1 MQMSNVYYYRELL
14 YQILYTQ
21 HSYIIIARTNNNN
34 NNHNCAFLHCF
45 VKCVI
50 VLSPVKLDTGKV
62 AVTVVVAGDVIYLAQ
77 ENFHHWPLPRL
88 QELPPREVLE
98 PPFSY
103 VEEKEVTDIEQIVS
117 VTRKDHLF
125 SYLFSLCWYILY
137 NYVNRLIF
145 SKF

>member
-34 NNHNCAFLHCF
+34 NNCAFLHCF

-50 VLSPVKLDTGKV
+50 VLSSVKLDTGKV

-117 VTRKDHLF
+117 VSNKKRPF
-125 SYLFSLCWYILY
+125 
-137 NYVNRLIF
+137 V
-145 SKF
+145 